1 MGHNSPQICFYKY
14 ITYYIRC
21 HNSQTWPFKNMCSDN
36 IFTEQLSLQKNG
48 NSNAQKVLQTKIT
61 SPMYLSYHPDKTGE

>member
-1 MGHNSPQICFYKY
+1 MCHNSPQICFYKY
-14 ITYYIRC
+14 ITYYISC
-21 HNSQTWPFKNMCSDN
+21 HNSQTWPVQNMCSDN